1 MSMLL
6 SPNELASIRSVR
18 NGFMPDT
25 GIIYRYVLTGDGMG
39 GQAEAWT
46 AAGTVNCYV
55 WTRQAMDNEIAS
67 GGQITSRTHWYIEM
81 PYDTVVDARDWIE
94 VNGRT
99 FQVQVV
105 PNDASILSGLRL
117 EVLALNEET
126 RAK

>member
-6 SPNELASIRSVR
+6 SPSELASIRSVR
-18 NGFMPDT
+18 NGFLPDT
-25 GIIYRYVLTGDGMG
+25 GIIYRYALTGDGMG

-46 AAGTVNCYV
+46 AAGTTNCYV
-55 WTRQAMDNEIAS
+55 WTREAMDDEIVS
-67 GGQITSRTHWYIEM
+67 GGQITSRTRWYIEM

-117 EVLALNEET
+117 EVLALNDET
-126 RAK
+126 RTK

>member
-6 SPNELASIRSVR
+6 SPSELASIRSVR

-25 GIIYRYVLTGDGMG
+25 GIIYRYALTGDGMG
-39 GQAEAWT
+39 GQAEAWPP
-46 AAGTVNCYV
+46 AGTVNCYV
-55 WTRQAMDNEIAS
+55 WTNPVVDNEIAS
-67 GGQITSRTHWYIEM
+67 GGQITSRTRWYIEV
-81 PYDTVVDARDWIE
+81 PYDTAIDARDWIE